1 MDLNR
6 FSKQVLAMQN
16 RFSTLLQGTEPI
28 KGLTPQLSSTFV
40 MEMGWALE
48 ELQVAQEELQQK
60 NMGLAEALE
69 ASVHERKRYEDLFY
83 LAPEPYLITTLE
95 GTIQQANRAAA
106 ELLGIPEQFI
116 VGKPLSLYIREED
129 RQCFRSELIRRQ
141 ERDCFH
147 EWEIGLTCRD
157 GRSLDVACITRIN
170 RDRTNKAVSIHWVLR
185 DLTERKRIALLQQSP
200 INSSEQRTIFQEN
213 RPLLSYH
220 LGELIPLPQGTL
232 WYVVQGLVKLTTL
245 NHQGQEILMGLIGL
259 GSPFGK
265 ELTSLGIYEATACSS
280 VKLVGF
286 THAEIAAS
294 PDLTQLL
301 LTGISYRLHQTE
313 ALLALSGERQLATR
327 LYQLLHVLKNEVG
340 TPVDEGICLN
350 IRLTHEE
357 LAMACGT
364 TRVTIT
370 RLLKQLQDQKKITFN
385 EKRQIILIK
394 NLVPSNPRNL

>member
-6 FSKQVLAMQN
+6 FSKQVLAMQD
-16 RFSTLLQGTEPI
+16 RFSRLLHGAEPI
-28 KGLTPQLSSTFV
+28 KALTPQLSSTFV

-48 ELQVAQEELQQK
+48 ELQVAQEELQEK
-60 NMGLAEALE
+60 NMVLAEALE

-83 LAPEPYLITTLE
+83 LAPEPYLITSLE

-116 VGKPLSLYIREED
+116 VGKPLSLYICEQD
-129 RQCFRSELIRRQ
+129 RQFFRSELIRRQ

-157 GRSLDVACITRIN
+157 GKSLDVACITQIN
-170 RDRTNKAVSIHWVLR
+170 RDQTNKPVSIHWVLR
-185 DLTERKRIALLQQSP
+185 DLTERKRLALLQQNP
-200 INSSEQRTIFQEN
+200 INSSEQRTIFLEN
-213 RPLLSYH
+213 YPLLSYH
-220 LGELIPLPQGTL
+220 LGELIPLPQETV

-245 NHQGQEILMGLIGL
+245 NHQGQEILMGLIGPEA
-259 GSPFGK
+259 SFGK
-265 ELTSLGIYEATACSS
+265 ELTSLAIYEASAFSHVELMS
-280 VKLVGF
+280 F
-286 THAEIAAS
+286 THAEVAAS
-294 PDLTQLL
+294 HDLTQLL
-301 LTGISYRLHQTE
+301 LTGIISRLHQTE

-327 LYQLLHVLKNEVG
+327 LYQLLHLLKKEVG

-385 EKRQIILIK
+385 EKRQIILIED
-394 NLVPSNPRNL
+394 LMPSNHRNL